1 MEMDKAAK
9 KLVLDYQNDKQS
21 IRLGAET
28 NEDRVDEERIRMLKA
43 NELLEQDFLKL
54 QEANDLEFEAQEM
67 DAKEKDILWRKNNQ
81 LRRVRKKDFTE
92 KELERIQERIKKV
105 R

>member
-1 MEMDKAAK
+1 MDKAAK

-28 NEDRVDEERIRMLKA
+28 KEDRVDEERIRMLKA

-54 QEANDLEFEAQEM
+54 QEANDLEFEAKEM
-67 DAKEKDILWRKNNQ
+67 DEKEKEILWRKNNQ

>member
-1 MEMDKAAK
+1 MDKAAK

-67 DAKEKDILWRKNNQ
+67 DEKEKDILWRKNNQ
-81 LRRVRKKDFTE
+81 LRRVRKKDFTG

>member
-1 MEMDKAAK
+1 MDKAAK

-28 NEDRVDEERIRMLKA
+28 KEDRVDEERIRMLKA

-54 QEANDLEFEAQEM
+54 QEAKDLEFEAQEM
-67 DAKEKDILWRKNNQ
+67 DEKEKDILWRKNNQ

>member
-1 MEMDKAAK
+1 MDKAAK

-28 NEDRVDEERIRMLKA
+28 KEDRVDEERIRMLKA

-67 DAKEKDILWRKNNQ
+67 DEKEKEILWRKNNQ

>member
-1 MEMDKAAK
+1 MDKAAK

-67 DAKEKDILWRKNNQ
+67 DEKEKDILWRKNNQ